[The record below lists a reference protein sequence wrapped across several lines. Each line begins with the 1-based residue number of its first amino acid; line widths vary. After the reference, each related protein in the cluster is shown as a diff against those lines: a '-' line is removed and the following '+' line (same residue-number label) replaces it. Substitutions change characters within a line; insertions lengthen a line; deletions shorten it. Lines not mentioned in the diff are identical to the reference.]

1 MMSKKQRL
9 VMEFC
14 AAHGSI
20 TLQQAVKLIGGDV
33 YANQSKHC
41 GALLSNMVKR
51 GFIVRKHRGVFEIA
65 PRIEVEVTQPV
76 QLEGPFTL
84 T

>member
-1 MMSKKQRL
+1 
-9 VMEFC
+9 MEFC

-33 YANQSKHC
+33 YANESKHC
-41 GALLSNMVKR
+41 GAVLANMVKR
-51 GFIVRKHRGVFEIA
+51 GFINRASRGMFVIA
-65 PRIEVEVTQPV
+65 PKIQVTVIAPKIQVTIED
-76 QLEGPFTL
+76 PFTL

>member
-14 AAHGSI
+14 AEHGSI
-20 TLQQAVKLIGGDV
+20 TLEQAVKLIGGDV
-33 YANQSKHC
+33 YANESKHC
-41 GALLSNMVKR
+41 SAVLSNMVKR
-51 GFIVRKHRGVFEIA
+51 GFINRVSRGVFVIA
-65 PRIEVEVTQPV
+65 PKIQVTIE
-76 QLEGPFTL
+76 GSFTL